1 MNGGHH
7 EQVNKPARPARP
19 AEVDGVMVDG
29 VLFEPG
35 PIEVLERWQS
45 FGATWRVVARAEG
58 SVTVSLCRCDGG
70 EEVQWLTSSNPELLG
85 WLAGR
90 TSSEE

>member
-7 EQVNKPARPARP
+7 EQVTKSSGPSRP
-19 AEVDGVMVDG
+19 AEADG

-45 FGATWRVVARAEG
+45 FGATWRVVARAPG
-58 SVTVSLCRCDGG
+58 SVTISLCRCDDG
-70 EEVQWLTSSNPELLG
+70 EEVQRLTSTNPELLS
-85 WLAGR
+85 WLADR
-90 TSSEE
+90 PSSEQSVS

>member
-1 MNGGHH
+1 VNGAHH
-7 EQVNKPARPARP
+7 EQVTKPAGSDRPD
-19 AEVDGVMVDG
+19 V

-45 FGATWRVVARAEG
+45 FGATWRVVARAER
-58 SVTVSLCRCDGG
+58 SVTLSLCRCDGG
-70 EEVQWLTSSNPELLG
+70 EEVQRVTSTNSELLE

-90 TSSEE
+90 TTSEQ